1 MKHNVL
7 TGMDPP
13 LLRVSELYKRRQAKD
28 AARLRAYNQIL
39 DTVHHRI
46 RVQGNLPNSPCSLLY
61 TIPPFV
67 LGLPKIDLEDCVV
80 YLVFQLRQS
89 GFEVRYSYPNLLAI
103 SWTHHERSY
112 ITEQSPIT
120 QAMLAA
126 QAAAPPPLTAA
137 PKRRAPKAITA
148 GPTGQTIPSQ
158 RTGMAGQGS
167 SLAGPSQRR
176 QKGVAFSVGNDKG
189 PSVGSPSVRRSLR
202 PSLYVSPDHDQARP
216 QVGCGDGGSGGPLAV
231 RARVIFAS

>member
-89 GFEVRYSYPNLLAI
+89 GFEVRYSYPNILAI
-103 SWTHHERSY
+103 SWMHHERSY
-112 ITEQSPIT
+112 ITEQSPIM

-158 RTGMAGQGS
+158 RTGMAG
-167 SLAGPSQRR
+167 PSQRK
-176 QKGVAFSVGNDKG
+176 QKGVAFSVGDSGG
-189 PSVGSPSVRRSLR
+189 PSVGSLPSAEAYVP
-202 PSLYVSPDHDQARP
+202 PSTFLQTMTKPDPKSAAATG
-216 QVGCGDGGSGGPLAV
+216 VLADLW
-231 RARVIFAS
+231 R

>member
-1 MKHNVL
+1 MKHKVL

-103 SWTHHERSY
+103 SWMHHERSY
-112 ITEQSPIT
+112 ITEQSPIM

-148 GPTGQTIPSQ
+148 GTQSNPS
-158 RTGMAGQGS
+158 GMAGQGS
-167 SLAGPSQRR
+167 SQAGPSQRK
-176 QKGVAFSVGNDKG
+176 QKGVSFSAGDRGG
-189 PSVGSPSVRRSLR
+189 PSVGSLPSAEAYVP
-202 PSLYVSPDHDQARP
+202 PSTFLQTMTKPDPKSAAMSNGVLADLW
-216 QVGCGDGGSGGPLAV
+216 GGTS
-231 RARVIFAS
+231 

>member
-1 MKHNVL
+1 
-7 TGMDPP
+7 MDPP

-103 SWTHHERSY
+103 SWMHHERSY
-112 ITEQSPIT
+112 ITEQSPIM

-126 QAAAPPPLTAA
+126 QAAAPALTAP

-148 GPTGQTIPSQ
+148 GQATNSQAGPSQ
-158 RTGMAGQGS
+158 RIGMTGQGS
-167 SLAGPSQRR
+167 SLAGPSQRK
-176 QKGVAFSVGNDKG
+176 QKGVSFSAGDSGG
-189 PSVGSPSVRRSLR
+189 PSVGSLPSAEAYVP
-202 PSLYVSPDHDQARP
+202 PSTFLQTMTKPDPKSAAATG
-216 QVGCGDGGSGGPLAV
+216 VLADLW
-231 RARVIFAS
+231 R

>member
-1 MKHNVL
+1 MA
-7 TGMDPP
+7 TDAPP
-13 LLRVSELYKRRQAKD
+13 LLQVSELYKRRQSKD

-46 RVQGNLPNSPCSLLY
+46 RVQGNMPNSPCSLLY

-80 YLVFQLRQS
+80 YLVFQLRHS

-103 SWTHHERSY
+103 SWMHHERSY
-112 ITEQSPIT
+112 ITEQSPIM

-126 QAAAPPPLTAA
+126 QAAAA
-137 PKRRAPKAITA
+137 PVPAPRKRAPKAIMA
-148 GPTGQTIPSQ
+148 GAGQTTQAGPSQ
-158 RTGMAGQGS
+158 RTGSSLAGS

-189 PSVGSPSVRRSLR
+189 PSVGALPSAEAYVP
-202 PSLYVSPDHDQARP
+202 PSTFLQTMTKPDPKSAAMSSGVLADLW
-216 QVGCGDGGSGGPLAV
+216 GGTS
-231 RARVIFAS
+231 

>member
-1 MKHNVL
+1 MA
-7 TGMDPP
+7 TDAPP
-13 LLRVSELYKRRQAKD
+13 LLQVSELYKRRQSKD

-46 RVQGNLPNSPCSLLY
+46 RVQGNMPNSPCSLLY

-80 YLVFQLRQS
+80 YLVFQLRHS

-103 SWTHHERSY
+103 SWMHHERSY
-112 ITEQSPIT
+112 ITEQSPIM

-126 QAAAPPPLTAA
+126 QAAAA
-137 PKRRAPKAITA
+137 PVPAPRKRAPKAIMA
-148 GPTGQTIPSQ
+148 GAGQTNQAGPSQ
-158 RTGMAGQGS
+158 RTGSSLAGS

-189 PSVGSPSVRRSLR
+189 PSVGALPSAEAYVP
-202 PSLYVSPDHDQARP
+202 PSTFLQTMTKPDPKSAAATG
-216 QVGCGDGGSGGPLAV
+216 VLADLW
-231 RARVIFAS
+231 R

>member
-1 MKHNVL
+1 MKHKVL

-103 SWTHHERSY
+103 SWMHHERSY
-112 ITEQSPIT
+112 ITEQSPIM

-126 QAAAPPPLTAA
+126 QAAAPSLTAA
-137 PKRRAPKAITA
+137 PKRRPPKAITA
-148 GPTGQTIPSQ
+148 GQSTNSQAGPSQ
-158 RTGMAGQGS
+158 RTGMAG
-167 SLAGPSQRR
+167 PSQRK
-176 QKGVAFSVGNDKG
+176 QKGVSFSVGDSGG
-189 PSVGSPSVRRSLR
+189 PSVGSLPSAEAYVP
-202 PSLYVSPDHDQARP
+202 PSTFLQTMTKPDPKSAAATG
-216 QVGCGDGGSGGPLAV
+216 VLADLW
-231 RARVIFAS
+231 R

>member
-1 MKHNVL
+1 
-7 TGMDPP
+7 MDPP

-103 SWTHHERSY
+103 SWMHHERSY
-112 ITEQSPIT
+112 ITEQSPIM

-126 QAAAPPPLTAA
+126 QAAAPTAA

-148 GPTGQTIPSQ
+148 GAGQTVPSQ
-158 RTGMAGQGS
+158 RTGQAGQGS
-167 SLAGPSQRR
+167 SLAGPSQRK
-176 QKGVAFSVGNDKG
+176 QKGVAFSVGDSGG
-189 PSVGSPSVRRSLR
+189 PSVGSLPSAEAYVP
-202 PSLYVSPDHDQARP
+202 PSTFLQTMTKPDPKSAAATG
-216 QVGCGDGGSGGPLAV
+216 VLADLW
-231 RARVIFAS
+231 R

>member
-1 MKHNVL
+1 MA
-7 TGMDPP
+7 TDAPP
-13 LLRVSELYKRRQAKD
+13 LLQVSELYKRRQSKD

-46 RVQGNLPNSPCSLLY
+46 RVQGNMPNSPCSLLY

-80 YLVFQLRQS
+80 YLVFQLRHS

-103 SWTHHERSY
+103 SWMHHERSY
-112 ITEQSPIT
+112 ITEQSPIM

-126 QAAAPPPLTAA
+126 QAAAA
-137 PKRRAPKAITA
+137 PVPAPRKRAPKAM
-148 GPTGQTIPSQ
+148 TGQAAPTQ
-158 RTGMAGQGS
+158 RTGPSLAGS
-167 SLAGPSQRR
+167 SLAGSSLAGSSQAGPSQRR

-189 PSVGSPSVRRSLR
+189 PSVGALPSAEAYVP
-202 PSLYVSPDHDQARP
+202 PSTFLQTMTKPDPKSAAMS
-216 QVGCGDGGSGGPLAV
+216 SGVLADLW
-231 RARVIFAS
+231 R

>member
-1 MKHNVL
+1 
-7 TGMDPP
+7 MDANSPP
-13 LLRVSELYKRRQAKD
+13 VLRVSELYKRRQAKD

-46 RVQGNLPNSPCSLLY
+46 RVQGNMPNSPCSLLY

-103 SWTHHERSY
+103 SWMHHERSY
-112 ITEQSPIT
+112 ITEQSPIM

-126 QAAAPPPLTAA
+126 QAAAPASSASASA
-137 PKRRAPKAITA
+137 PRKRAPKAITA
-148 GPTGQTIPSQ
+148 GQGGVPSQ
-158 RTGMAGQGS
+158 RTGMAG
-167 SLAGPSQRR
+167 PSQRK
-176 QKGVAFSVGNDKG
+176 QKGVAFAIGDNKG
-189 PSVGSPSVRRSLR
+189 PSVGSLPSAEDYVP
-202 PSLYVSPDHDQARP
+202 PSTFLQTMAHPDPKSAAMTGVLADLW
-216 QVGCGDGGSGGPLAV
+216 GGTS
-231 RARVIFAS
+231 

>member
-1 MKHNVL
+1 MKHKVL

-61 TIPPFV
+61 AIPPFV

-103 SWTHHERSY
+103 SWMHHERSY
-112 ITEQSPIT
+112 ITEQSPIM

-137 PKRRAPKAITA
+137 PRRRAPRAITA
-148 GPTGQTIPSQ
+148 GAATNSQAGPSQ
-158 RTGMAGQGS
+158 RIGMTGQGS
-167 SLAGPSQRR
+167 SLAGPSQRK
-176 QKGVAFSVGNDKG
+176 QKGVAFSVGDSGG
-189 PSVGSPSVRRSLR
+189 PSVGSLPSAEAYVP
-202 PSLYVSPDHDQARP
+202 PSTFLQTMTKPDPKSAAATG
-216 QVGCGDGGSGGPLAV
+216 VLADLW
-231 RARVIFAS
+231 R

>member
-1 MKHNVL
+1 
-7 TGMDPP
+7 MDPP

-61 TIPPFV
+61 AIPPFV

-103 SWTHHERSY
+103 SWMHHERSY
-112 ITEQSPIT
+112 ITEQSPIM

-126 QAAAPPPLTAA
+126 QAAAPALTAP

-148 GPTGQTIPSQ
+148 GAAGPSQ
-158 RTGMAGQGS
+158 RTGMAGPLS
-167 SLAGPSQRR
+167 SLAGPSQRK
-176 QKGVAFSVGNDKG
+176 QKGVSFSAGDSGG
-189 PSVGSPSVRRSLR
+189 PSVGSLPSAEAYVP
-202 PSLYVSPDHDQARP
+202 PSTFLQTMTKPDPKSAAATG
-216 QVGCGDGGSGGPLAV
+216 VLADLW
-231 RARVIFAS
+231 R

>member
-1 MKHNVL
+1 MKHKVL

-61 TIPPFV
+61 AIPPFV

-103 SWTHHERSY
+103 SWMHHERSY
-112 ITEQSPIT
+112 ITEQSPIM

-126 QAAAPPPLTAA
+126 QAAAPSLTAP

-148 GPTGQTIPSQ
+148 GQSTNSQAGPSQ
-158 RTGMAGQGS
+158 RTGMAG
-167 SLAGPSQRR
+167 PSQRK
-176 QKGVAFSVGNDKG
+176 QKGVSFSVGNSGG
-189 PSVGSPSVRRSLR
+189 PSVGSLPSAEAYVP
-202 PSLYVSPDHDQARP
+202 PSTFLQTMTKPDPKSAAATG
-216 QVGCGDGGSGGPLAV
+216 VLADLW
-231 RARVIFAS
+231 R

>member
-46 RVQGNLPNSPCSLLY
+46 RVQGHLPNSPCSLLY

-103 SWTHHERSY
+103 SWMHHERSY
-112 ITEQSPIT
+112 ITEQSPIM

-126 QAAAPPPLTAA
+126 QAAAPALTAP

-148 GPTGQTIPSQ
+148 GQSTNSQAGPNQ
-158 RTGMAGQGS
+158 RTGMAG
-167 SLAGPSQRR
+167 PSQRK
-176 QKGVAFSVGNDKG
+176 QKGVSFSAGDSGG
-189 PSVGSPSVRRSLR
+189 PSVGSLPSAEAYVP
-202 PSLYVSPDHDQARP
+202 PSTFLQTMTKPDPKSAAATG
-216 QVGCGDGGSGGPLAV
+216 VLADLW
-231 RARVIFAS
+231 R